1 MDGRGRACIS
11 RISIHIKRT
20 DDALWGAQKRVRIL
34 PRPKREKRDWNQRRE
49 RRKDCYQSPLLYD
62 GGARA
67 EGEREE
73 GGGSF
78 LLGGQTDGRTSPVK
92 ANKMAS

>member
-1 MDGRGRACIS
+1 MGRAKTGS
-11 RISIHIKRT
+11 NFTSSKERERREER
-20 DDALWGAQKRVRIL
+20 LE
-34 PRPKREKRDWNQRRE
+34 PKERE

-78 LLGGQTDGRTSPVK
+78 LLGGQTDGRRLRLKPIKWQVERERGN
-92 ANKMAS
+92 AD